1 MAYHGKKITLNNCIG
16 STIYLTRKDWRHKE
30 PNNQGFP
37 ESPIKAQ
44 VKKHCNK
51 KVRLYKGEISQ
62 GGAYKKIEDLQ
73 YTIH

>member
-1 MAYHGKKITLNNCIG
+1 MAYHGKKITLDYCKRD
-16 STIYLTRKDWRHKE
+16 IYLTRKDWRHKE

-44 VKKHCNK
+44 VKRHCNK
-51 KVRLYKGEISQ
+51 KVRLYRGEISL
-62 GGAYKKIEDLQ
+62 GGAYKKIEDLK